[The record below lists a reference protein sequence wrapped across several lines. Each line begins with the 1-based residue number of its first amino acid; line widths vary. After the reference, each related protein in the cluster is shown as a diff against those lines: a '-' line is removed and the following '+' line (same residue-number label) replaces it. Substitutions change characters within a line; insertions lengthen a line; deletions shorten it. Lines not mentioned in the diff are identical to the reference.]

1 MSITVGCKSQFCR
14 RRRRARGVNEY
25 EYEIT
30 HFGVAHITVPT
41 PPLSYII
48 PIPLAI
54 LSYTYAC
61 VANLRSPA
69 MNYY

>member
-1 MSITVGCKSQFCR
+1 MSIIVGCKSQFC
-14 RRRRARGVNEY
+14 RRRARGVNEY

-41 PPLSYII
+41 LLLPYII
-48 PIPLAI
+48 PIPWL
-54 LSYTYAC
+54 YHTYAC